1 MKNLI
6 DKISLFIESLSP
18 NIYYYFI
25 RTRIVTPLKCSI
37 KNIQKMKLYI
47 IIASLL
53 FVQFTFAQEAST
65 NTKPKVWS
73 LEDCITYAIENNITV
88 KDAALNKSIS
98 EVNYNK
104 AKSSRLPNLFGNAS
118 QSFSSGNSVDPITS
132 DYVTDQ
138 IHSTNVGL
146 NSSMTLFQGNQ
157 LNNQIQQSKLLLEQ
171 SVFKE
176 EVEKNNIALT
186 ILETYL
192 QTLYSKESI
201 TIAENNLAASE
212 KEVIR
217 AKQRLD
223 VGTIALSDY
232 TEAQSQAA
240 TNKYNVIS
248 AKNNYQQYI
257 IALKQLLELSP
268 MDTLEIQSIAENL
281 DFINQTLN
289 KTEVYNNALG
299 FLPEI
304 KASNLNIAV
313 NEKELAIA
321 KGGYLPS
328 LSLAASIG
336 YGYTSVNEST
346 FSDQFNVNFNQRIG
360 LTLSIPIF
368 NKNIT
373 KSAVQTAS
381 INIEKAEIQK
391 ETTEKEIYRKVETAY
406 QNAVSAQEQ
415 VIASEA
421 SKTAAEQSYKLAQK
435 KYELGDLSTTDLVI
449 SQNTYTN
456 AQQNYLQAKYLNI
469 LYHQLL
475 QFYQGND
482 IKL

>member
-1 MKNLI
+1 M
-6 DKISLFIESLSP
+6 
-18 NIYYYFI
+18 
-25 RTRIVTPLKCSI
+25 R
-37 KNIQKMKLYI
+37 LYI

-53 FVQFTFAQEAST
+53 FVQLTFAQEASD
-65 NTKPKVWS
+65 NSMSKIWS
-73 LEDCITYAIENNITV
+73 LEDCINYALENNITV
-88 KDAALNKSIS
+88 KEASLNKSIA
-98 EVNYNK
+98 EVSYSK
-104 AKSSRLPNLFGNAS
+104 AKSSRLPNLFGSAS
-118 QSFSSGNSVDPITS
+118 QSFSSGNAIDPITS

-138 IHSTNVGL
+138 INSTNVGL

-157 LNNQIQQSKLLLEQ
+157 LNNQIKQNKLLFEQ
-171 SVFKE
+171 SIIQE
-176 EVEKNNIALT
+176 EVEKNNISLN

-192 QTLYSKESI
+192 QALYSKESI
-201 TIAENNLAASE
+201 TIAENNLEASE

-240 TNKYNVIS
+240 TNKYNVIA
-248 AKNNYQQYI
+248 AKNDYQQYI
-257 IALKQLLELSP
+257 INLKQLLELSP
-268 MDTLEIQSIAENL
+268 MDDLEIENISENL
-281 DFINQTLN
+281 DLVNLELN

-299 FLPEI
+299 ILPEI
-304 KASNLNIAV
+304 KASDLNIAV
-313 NEKELAIA
+313 NEKELDIA
-321 KGGYLPS
+321 KGGYLPTLTLTGS
-328 LSLAASIG
+328 LGS
-336 YGYTSVNEST
+336 GYTSINDDT
-346 FSDQFNVNFNQRIG
+346 FSNQFDFNFNQKLG
-360 LTLSIPIF
+360 LSLNIPIF
-368 NKNIT
+368 NRNQT
-373 KSAVQTAS
+373 KAAVQTAT

-391 ETTEKEIYRKVETAY
+391 QSTEKEVYKKVETAY
-406 QNAVSAQEQ
+406 QNALSAQEQ

-449 SQNTYTN
+449 SQNTFTN